1 MFEKPSMEIPAPVR
15 EMAEKNIEQT
25 RQAYSQFMV
34 LAQQT
39 QALMMKAQGDA
50 MRNVLDV
57 QGKAMRYAQD
67 NVEANFKFAS
77 ELARARDIKEYAEIQ
92 TRFAEGQVKT
102 FQQQADDLS
111 KMVAELARKVQPTGF

>member
-1 MFEKPSMEIPAPVR
+1 MFEKPSMEVPAPVR